1 MNNLTMILAG
11 IAGVIA
17 IPVLR
22 QAIKSY
28 RAKKSVADIVV
39 DSIEAAIDTVEK
51 KWHNLTSLP
60 FTYPR

>member
-1 MNNLTMILAG
+1 MNNLSIIIAG

-39 DSIEAAIDTVEK
+39 DSIEAAIDQVEK
-51 KWHNLTSLP
+51 K
-60 FTYPR
+60 